1 MGEWQEDQARRL
13 LKEHAAVTK
22 ELRKHRIRHPVADY
36 AEILVCQRLGLKQ
49 QPRSNKGVDAV
60 DEAGTRFQIKARRPT
75 DSSPPQLGIIRDL
88 ESHASDYF
96 VAVIFEEDFD
106 VRGAW
111 RIPHRTVSRYAS
123 FSDRQNGHRLTLT
136 KGLMQDR
143 SIEEVTDRL
152 KMG

>member
-1 MGEWQEDQARRL
+1 M
-13 LKEHAAVTK
+13 
-22 ELRKHRIRHPVADY
+22 
-36 AEILVCQRLGLKQ
+36 
-49 QPRSNKGVDAV
+49 
-60 DEAGTRFQIKARRPT
+60 
-75 DSSPPQLGIIRDL
+75 GIIRDL
-88 ESHASDYF
+88 ESHAFDYL

-123 FSDRQNGHRLTLT
+123 FSDRQNGHILTLT

-143 SIEEVTDRL
+143 SIEEVTERL